1 MKNKL
6 FKISILTIILMMC
19 LQICIFA
26 STLKLN
32 IKADKEKIEIG
43 EEVKVTVSWDKGM
56 QAADFSLVY
65 DSKKLE
71 YVGSDLEEDFVN
83 NEDGEVKTAWFS
95 LDNTDKTE
103 IEYTFKAIKS
113 GRVKFSTKIN
123 GGFATGE
130 LQIPEEYEN
139 AKLKIKVLGGI
150 DLITIIIIII
160 FILAIFFV
168 ISKRKSKS
176 RNMSK

>member
-6 FKISILTIILMMC
+6 FKITILTIILIMYI
-19 LQICIFA
+19 QTFVFA

-32 IKADKEKIEIG
+32 ITSDKEKLELG

-71 YVGSDLEEDFVN
+71 YIGSDLEEYFFNNVN
-83 NEDGEVKTAWFS
+83 GEVKTAWFS
-95 LDNTDKTE
+95 LDNTDKTQ
-103 IEYTFKAIKS
+103 IEYTFKTKKAGTVEIT
-113 GRVKFSTKIN
+113 TKIN

-130 LQIPEEYEN
+130 LQIPEIYEN
-139 AKLKIKVLGGI
+139 GELKLKIAGGI
-150 DLITIIIIII
+150 NLVTILIITAVVVLMI
-160 FILAIFFV
+160 FV
-168 ISKRKSKS
+168 IFKKKSIK
-176 RNMSK
+176 KK